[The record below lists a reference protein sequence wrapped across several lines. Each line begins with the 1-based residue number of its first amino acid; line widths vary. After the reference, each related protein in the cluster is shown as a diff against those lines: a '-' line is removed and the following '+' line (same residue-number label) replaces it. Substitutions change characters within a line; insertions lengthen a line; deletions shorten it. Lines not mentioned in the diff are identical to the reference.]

1 MSKDSGKQKT
11 HDPQQWLA
19 EYGDYLFRFALF
31 RLSDNEIAKDMV
43 QETLIAAWKAK
54 KNFRGDS
61 SLRTWLVGIMKH
73 KITDHIR
80 KEIRGRKLS
89 DALEHDPTSSMF
101 DQNDHWAK
109 PVQGWEDDPERLCS
123 NQQFLKA
130 LHHCVAALPEQH
142 RNVFTLR
149 ELNGEDTDSIC
160 NALDISSTNLHVI
173 MHRARLALRQC
184 LEKNWFG
191 NGKDE

>member
-1 MSKDSGKQKT
+1 MGKEKDDESL
-11 HDPQQWLA
+11 HPEAWLA
-19 EYGDYLFRFALF
+19 DHGDYLYRYALF
-31 RLSDNEIAKDMV
+31 RLSSDEIARDMV
-43 QETLIAAWKAK
+43 QETLFAAWKAR

-73 KITDHIR
+73 KITDYVR

-89 DALEHDPTSSMF
+89 DALENDPTSAFF
-101 DQNDHWAK
+101 DESGQWTQ
-109 PVQGWEDDPERLCS
+109 PVQGWNDDPEHLYNNRQFMDVL
-123 NQQFLKA
+123 QQCIA
-130 LHHCVAALPEQH
+130 HLPEQH
-142 RNVFTLR
+142 RHVFTLR

-160 NALDISSTNLHVI
+160 NACTITATNLHVI

-191 NGKDE
+191 MNDDE